1 MNLLPWFETT
11 QCAVALTQLDEADHN
26 KTIVPNYE
34 NVFDAYSY
42 TSVTDVRVVILGYT
56 NIISPSTGLIYSG
69 QPSNGVDNIFT
80 ELQLDYGSVPTDYS
94 LTGWA
99 NQGVM
104 LLNCSL
110 TTTPEVNWNDLI
122 DETIYAIAQET
133 TNTVFMLWGSES
145 VKRSKF
151 ISPNQHLMLLGGDPV
166 DEINFFG
173 KRMFTRA
180 NLYLNNHG
188 RGTIDWY
195 R

>member
-1 MNLLPWFETT
+1 M
-11 QCAVALTQLDEADHN
+11 
-26 KTIVPNYE
+26 
-34 NVFDAYSY
+34 
-42 TSVTDVRVVILGYT
+42 
-56 NIISPSTGLIYSG
+56 LIYSG
-69 QPSNGVDNIFT
+69 QPSNEIDNVFT

-110 TTTPEVNWNDLI
+110 TTTPEINWNDLI

-133 TNTVFMLWGSES
+133 ANTVFMLWGSES

-151 ISPNQHLMLLGGDPV
+151 ISPNQHLLLLGGDPE
-166 DEINFFG
+166 DEVNFFG

-180 NLYLNNHG
+180 NLYLNNPG